1 MDNAKIDV
9 SRAWPLPMPELQ
21 PVNIG
26 RVVKLD
32 PPLLCEQSTVKVTL
46 KTKQDCLLNMIEL
59 EGFPNQ
65 PLDRCLPAIA
75 EDEVPMLSTQSSQL
89 ITYMAD
95 SSFQNERFSY
105 IIRVS
110 KNGKDWIELFNYS
123 MYSCHSI
130 QKLYFPTLAFRWEVI
145 IRLLLAMKSKKA
157 DDYWTASE
165 SFYLSC

>member
-1 MDNAKIDV
+1 MMDNAKIDV
-9 SRAWPLPMPELQ
+9 SRALPLPMPELQ

-32 PPLLCEQSTVKVTL
+32 LPLLCKQSTVKVTL

-75 EDEVPMLSTQSSQL
+75 EDEVPMLSTQNSQL

-95 SSFQNERFSY
+95 SSFQNC
-105 IIRVS
+105 
-110 KNGKDWIELFNYS
+110 L
-123 MYSCHSI
+123 
-130 QKLYFPTLAFRWEVI
+130 LYTSPSPRDATLSRMPSSA
-145 IRLLLAMKSKKA
+145 
-157 DDYWTASE
+157 
-165 SFYLSC
+165 